1 MGWWNWWSRSSG
13 ADDEAASDATAG
25 SGKSMDTAEMR
36 TFTAA
41 ELAKFTG
48 DKGTPIYV
56 SVKGKVYD
64 CTSGA
69 AFYGPGKSY
78 AVFAGK
84 EASRCLGKMLISDEE
99 ANANWDDLAPEHMQ
113 TLDEWAAKFES
124 KYPVIGTF
132 EPDDQYYARQKLFT
146 P

>member
-1 MGWWNWWSRSSG
+1 MGWWNLWSWLSDPKEEATSDDVNRSTTTDKP
-13 ADDEAASDATAG
+13 AEM
-25 SGKSMDTAEMR
+25 KSFTAE
-36 TFTAA
+36 
-41 ELAKFTG
+41 ELAQFSG
-48 DKGTPIYV
+48 ENGTPIYI

-64 CTSGA
+64 CTGGA

-84 EASRCLGKMLISDEE
+84 EVSRCLGKMLISDEE
-99 ANANWDDLAPEHMQ
+99 ANANWDDLSPEHMQ
-113 TLDEWAAKFES
+113 SLDEWAAKLDS

-132 EPDDQYYARQKLFT
+132 SPDDEYYARQKMLT